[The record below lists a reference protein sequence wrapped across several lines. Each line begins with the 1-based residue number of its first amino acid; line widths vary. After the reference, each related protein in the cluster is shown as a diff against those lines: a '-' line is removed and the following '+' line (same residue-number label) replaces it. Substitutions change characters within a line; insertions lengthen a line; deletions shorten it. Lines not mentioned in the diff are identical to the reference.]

1 MEWGGRKIRIN
12 SKAALQLSF
21 VTRCVLLHVTGM
33 EKDAGTIVSYTSLSN
48 STVGSQTVEI
58 HSFITN

>member
-21 VTRCVLLHVTGM
+21 VIRCVLPHVTG
-33 EKDAGTIVSYTSLSN
+33 KDAETIVTYTGLSN
-48 STVGSQTVEI
+48 STVASQTVEI
-58 HSFITN
+58 Q